1 MVEKF
6 NRENLDIS
14 HGFEIGNADM
24 MPSCNVQKDTV
35 YEEQEGFD
43 V

>member
-24 MPSCNVQKDTV
+24 MPSCDVQKYTV
-35 YEEQEGFD
+35 YEEQEGLD